1 MKLGG
6 GSSSSSLKQ
15 LLPTEL
21 LDTKTTFLY
30 NGLNITLSVDSQALR
45 PDQDINRS
53 IIGACNKYNYAW
65 HTDDVPFPHFYQ
77 VDFGTEVTVQ
87 KVCLNPISD
96 NISCIFK
103 EYNIQYSTN
112 GINYKN
118 IYPTNKIYVP
128 KYCIGNI
135 TASDIIQ
142 YYDDCINEFDP
153 ISTRYI
159 KIVMYNTYDHRGY
172 KWAGFCNLRIYGNIS
187 DNIFLDKNKYIYG
200 CKNNI

>member
-1 MKLGG
+1 MGGG

-30 NGLNITLSVDSQALR
+30 NGLNITLSVDSQALS

-53 IIGACNKYNYAW
+53 IIGACNEYNYAW

-77 VDFGTEVTVQ
+77 VDFGTKVTIQ
-87 KVCLNPISD
+87 KVCFNPISD
-96 NISCIFK
+96 NIVCIFR
-103 EYNIQYSTN
+103 EYNIQYSTD

-118 IYPTNKIYVP
+118 IYLTNKIYDP
-128 KYCIGNI
+128 SKGYIGFI
-135 TASDIIQ
+135 AASNIIQ
-142 YYDDCINEFDP
+142 YYEDCINEFDDP

-159 KIVMYNTYDHRGY
+159 KIVMYNTYDYRGY
-172 KWAGFCNLRIYGNIS
+172 KWAGFCNLRIYSPN
-187 DNIFLDKNKYIYG
+187 NKFVFLDKNKYIYG
-200 CKNNI
+200 VG